1 MDRSTLAIHAG
12 RGPRTPGGALNPP
25 LVLASSFHGG
35 DYAREQGAPTWEAF
49 EEALG
54 ALESGRSVAFA
65 SGTAAAAAILLVLL
79 ARRLPPKPTDG
90 S

>member
-12 RGPRTPGGALNPP
+12 RGPRVRGGPLNPP

-49 EEALG
+49 EEAD
-54 ALESGRSVAFA
+54 RKSV
-65 SGTAAAAAILLVLL
+65 V
-79 ARRLPPKPTDG
+79 
-90 S
+90 